1 LNRFT
6 ALSSAALIWAVVLLL
21 PASAAT
27 AFFPLRDVKPGLK
40 GVGKTVFQ
48 GSRVEE
54 FQVEI
59 LGVLEN
65 ASPKQSIILAR
76 LSGGPLDKAGVMQG
90 MSGSPIYIDGKLL
103 GAVALGFPFSK
114 EAIAGIQPIEQM
126 IGNTAPPLA
135 TPTARVI
142 YSQLAKTWSRQFQP
156 GPVAV
161 NAAASP
167 PELRAISTPLAFS
180 GFTDSAISFF
190 STALR
195 NLGFE
200 PQSGV
205 GSGAPT
211 TTQYVGHVE
220 PGSMISVELMSGDW
234 NVTADGTVTYIDGN
248 KVYAFGHRFLASGS
262 TDLPFARA
270 EVLTLLP
277 NLNSSFKISTA
288 RELVGSL
295 TSDSS
300 TAVAGEIGRPAHL
313 IPMHIEVRD
322 PRRTNEYNINMID
335 DRLFTPLLAQ
345 MALYST
351 IDATERSAGAGTMRV
366 RGQVEFDGS
375 VPPLRFN
382 DVFAADSNTAL
393 QASFNLVVPL
403 AFSLQAGFRDLR
415 VKKLSFSFDASEQK
429 RQLEIQDVWLSKTE
443 AKPGDTID
451 VSCLLAGE
459 NGLEVRK
466 TAGYKIPIGA
476 PTGRLLF
483 TVSDASMLNFGEL
496 AGLSSSSAHSARELV
511 QILNEI
517 RPNDRAYVR
526 VWRQEPSFALPGA
539 DLTDPPP
546 SAALILSKS
555 SSAFSAGNSI
565 LLSRG
570 AQVAELPIS
579 PGDYA
584 VTGSKTV
591 QVEVKE

>member
-1 LNRFT
+1 MNRFT
-6 ALSSAALIWAVVLLL
+6 ALICAWALFL

-27 AFFPLRDVKPGLK
+27 AFFPLRDVKPGLR
-40 GVGKTVFQ
+40 GIGKTVFQ

-59 LGVLEN
+59 LGVLED

-76 LSGGPLDKAGVMQG
+76 LSGGPLANAGVLQG
-90 MSGSPIYIDGKLL
+90 MSGSPVYIDGKLV

-126 IGNTAPPLA
+126 VANTAPPA
-135 TPTARVI
+135 AAPTARMN
-142 YSQLAKTWSRQFQP
+142 YAQWAKTWSRQFQP
-156 GPVAV
+156 GTLVA
-161 NAAASP
+161 NASTSP

-180 GFTDSAISFF
+180 GFTESAINFF

-200 PQSGV
+200 PQTGV

-211 TTQYVGHVE
+211 TRQYVGHVE

-234 NVTADGTVTYIDGN
+234 NVTADGTVTYIDGS

-270 EVLTLLP
+270 DVVTLLP

-295 TSDSS
+295 TSDTS

-322 PRRTNEYNINMID
+322 PIRTNEYDINLID

-345 MALYST
+345 MALFST

-366 RGQVEFDGS
+366 RGQVDFDGG

-382 DVFAADSNTAL
+382 DVFAADSNSAL

-403 AFSLQAGFRDLR
+403 AFSLQAGFQNLR
-415 VKKLSFSFDASEQK
+415 VKNLSFSFDASEQK

-443 AKPGDTID
+443 AKPGDTIS
-451 VSCLLAGE
+451 VSCLLTGE

-466 TAGYKIPIGA
+466 TATYRIPIGA
-476 PTGRLLF
+476 PTGRLFF
-483 TVSDASMLNFGEL
+483 TVSDASMLNFSEL
-496 AGLSSSSAHSARELV
+496 AGLNSSSVPSARELV

-517 RPNDRAYVR
+517 RPNDKAYVR
-526 VWRQEPSFALPGA
+526 VWRQEPSFTLPGA

-555 SSAFSAGNSI
+555 SSSLSSGSSI

-570 AQVAELPIS
+570 AQVAEVPIS